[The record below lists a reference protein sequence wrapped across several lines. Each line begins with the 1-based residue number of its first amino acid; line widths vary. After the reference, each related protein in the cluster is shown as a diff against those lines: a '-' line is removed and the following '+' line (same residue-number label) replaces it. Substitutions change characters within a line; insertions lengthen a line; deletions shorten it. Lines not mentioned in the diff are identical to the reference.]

1 MGEING
7 KDEKEN
13 MMGVGGGEKERRRGF
28 VCLLFFK

>member
-13 MMGVGGGEKERRRGF
+13 MMGVGGREKERRQGLF
-28 VCLLFFK
+28 LFFSK